1 LGNWAIK
8 QLPNYLL
15 GDNTMKHI
23 NRPDIIVFLMA
34 YLCLLSLGGITGG
47 VIVLVIIIPTI
58 QAMGLAFGG
67 STSMMMAV
75 LGTLSLLVAGVGLW
89 ALIGLWRG
97 QANGRSVTMIL
108 ATMMAVAAGLAV
120 PILLLV
126 GLEGIALF
134 VPLATAVALFIASSS
149 VVWFIQKQK

>member
-1 LGNWAIK
+1 MK
-8 QLPNYLL
+8 Q
-15 GDNTMKHI
+15 I
-23 NRPDIIVFLMA
+23 NRPDMIVFLMA
-34 YLCLLSLGGITGG
+34 YVCLLSFGGIAGG
-47 VIVLVIIIPTI
+47 MIVFAIIIPAV

-67 STSMMMAV
+67 GTAIMTV

-120 PILLLV
+120 PVLLSV
-126 GLEGIALF
+126 GLWGIALF
-134 VPLATAVALFIASSS
+134 VPLVTAATLFITSSGTLWS
-149 VVWFIQKQK
+149 LTRPSILNYFNPNA

>member
-15 GDNTMKHI
+15 GDNTMKQI

-47 VIVLVIIIPTI
+47 VIVFVIIIPTI

-67 STSMMMAV
+67 STAIMAA

-108 ATMMAVAAGLAV
+108 ATMMAVVAGLAV

-149 VVWFIQKQK
+149 VVWFIQQQK